1 MKKNQSV
8 DLLHGPIFKS
18 LSLLAIPIMA
28 TYFIQM
34 AYTLYGIPC
43 HKYED
48 YLLKMNNLGLRT
60 DVKDM
65 RLFRSR
71 YEYSFTVKTGYV
83 VLRNNG
89 IIMVFRDYK

>member
-1 MKKNQSV
+1 
-8 DLLHGPIFKS
+8 
-18 LSLLAIPIMA
+18 
-28 TYFIQM
+28 
-34 AYTLYGIPC
+34 
-43 HKYED
+43 
-48 YLLKMNNLGLRT
+48 MNNLGLRT